1 MSLCAAAVIWAGCVW
16 SSWTNSFNGWPLT
29 PPLSLTQLKYAWIMF
44 GPSVKSVPG
53 WCVSMVPMLIGVPVA
68 LTPGLG
74 PPDEKAAGG
83 PPLALVPVPAE
94 LDVAALEVVPPP
106 AAELLELLELL

>member
-1 MSLCAAAVIWAGCVW
+1 
-16 SSWTNSFNGWPLT
+16 
-29 PPLSLTQLKYAWIMF
+29 MF

-53 WCVSMVPMLIGVPVA
+53 WWVSMVPMLIGVPVA

-74 PPDEKAAGG
+74 PHDETAAVV
-83 PPLALVPVPAE
+83 PPLALPPALVPVPAV

-106 AAELLELLELL
+106 AAELLELLELLPHPASASSATEATNASPIRIRGMR